1 MATIEGRPRRSSRK
15 GKHQTGTHQQGQFH
29 RKIGGRWHNEEQETH
44 PRVKR
49 RYHWELPDAASWE
62 EEEIEG
68 DQYTHPTAGDKSHH
82 EEQETRPRV
91 KRRRHWELPDEASRE
106 EEEIEDCPDTP
117 GSNVEGDVLPPAT
130 APITPIV
137 ASDPVRELDNVN
149 LLQHYDQPLLS
160 VHHYMEV
167 LPTRPRPKPKPSM
180 WIRRQNDKPSIATQ
194 TSTSGSKVKRGALL
208 PASAT
213 IAPITT
219 SDYTIKNYMP
229 LPAPIETSTKT
240 LENDI
245 LVPTLSKTSTHTLEN
260 DMLVLA
266 SRKISTHT
274 LEIED
279 DALVPA
285 TTMIPP
291 VVIFDPP
298 FLLLRLPRELR
309 DQIYAYLTP
318 DEAFWIGRP
327 PVVGEQK
334 NAVVESDSMHKSAAL
349 IKSKHSLIFAC
360 RDTRDEF
367 RSALWRAYVDD
378 PDRQA
383 AFRVYDIDPKPIG
396 EIFNGCTTLE
406 LPKVLSKGRRQR
418 VRMYLTGDLRRYRG
432 LVQLDPRGLIQTL
445 IMRWV
450 AFCDGTGLDPMYS
463 FSGCTWENMA
473 VVDLAISQGN
483 FEEGPEDWDGFQTDP
498 HFVRLVPFFRRQFG
512 RLFLAGSL
520 DQQDQMIE
528 RKWRF

>member
-1 MATIEGRPRRSSRK
+1 MATIERRPRRSWRK
-15 GKHQTGTHQQGQFH
+15 GKHQKQPETHQQGQTH
-29 RKIGGRWHNEEQETH
+29 RNIGGKQHNEEQEAH
-44 PRVKR
+44 
-49 RYHWELPDAASWE
+49 
-62 EEEIEG
+62 
-68 DQYTHPTAGDKSHH
+68 
-82 EEQETRPRV
+82 PRV
-91 KRRRHWELPDEASRE
+91 KRRRHWELPDAASRE

-130 APITPIV
+130 ATITPIV
-137 ASDPVRELDNVN
+137 ASDPVRELDKVNVN
-149 LLQHYDQPLLS
+149 LLQHYDRPLLS
-160 VHHYMEV
+160 VHPWMEV
-167 LPTRPRPKPKPSM
+167 LPRPRPKPKPSL
-180 WIRRQNDKPSIATQ
+180 WIRRQNDKPSIAIR
-194 TSTSGSKVKRGALL
+194 TSTSGSKVERGVLL
-208 PASAT
+208 PATAT

-219 SDYTIKNYMP
+219 SDYTLKNYMP
-229 LPAPIETSTKT
+229 LPAPIEA
-240 LENDI
+240 
-245 LVPTLSKTSTHTLEN
+245 STHTLEN
-260 DMLVLA
+260 DILVLA
-266 SRKISTHT
+266 SRKISIHA

-279 DALVPA
+279 DALIPA

-298 FLLLRLPRELR
+298 FPLLRLPRELR

-334 NAVVESDSMHKSAAL
+334 NAVVESDYMHKSAAL
-349 IKSKHSLIFAC
+349 VKSKHSLIFVC

-383 AFRVYDIDPKPIG
+383 AFRVYDFDPKPIS

-406 LPKVLSKGRRQR
+406 LPKVLSKWRRQR

-432 LVQLDPRGLIQTL
+432 LVQLDSRGLIQTL

-463 FSGCTWENMA
+463 FSRCTWENMA

-483 FEEGPEDWDGFQTDP
+483 FEAGPEDWDGFQTDP